1 MTARALLEMLRRLTP
16 PAIEELLMRDRVIRR
31 AQAYAAENRVD
42 EVWLE
47 KDALRAHVS
56 GSSETPYHTVVRLR
70 EGHLD
75 AECSCPYERGL
86 CWHVGAVLLTL
97 ATHGDLID
105 ALEEHVASGGR
116 EGSESPLPEG
126 ESGEETTGAAV
137 EGGGGSGRS
146 SAQQAAL
153 RQAHREEIE
162 DLLLCWPRQRL
173 VEILTQLAL
182 DDGGVEARI
191 RRFREEPTDIDLRL
205 FRQAGRTALRPGV
218 VLDRYEVARI
228 AADLHEVAAS
238 VRRLVR
244 SGHPEQALD
253 LLLELASM
261 AWARAAEV
269 DDRDGALEGF
279 VREVLQ
285 TWIRGWEDIDGRDRQ
300 RLAREI
306 FGWLMEDSGS
316 LTRGLIFEGRGA
328 LGPTGLETLSNLLTP
343 VLEHRQQQRPV
354 ILGGEEGLAHADPL
368 AERVRAA
375 LRETAEAQGDIEEF
389 LRHCDAAGGQG
400 VEVLAAA
407 RRLER
412 EGRLDEALD
421 WVERGR
427 RRARGTAR
435 ASLEDLRISLLH
447 RLGRRRQAI
456 EAAWE
461 SFVSQ
466 PGAHTF
472 ARLQETAGE
481 HERGQWR
488 SRAIDHA
495 EASSDATAFVEICL
509 SAREV
514 ERLAHRLDASPGFVL
529 AASPAVLDRAA
540 LMFEER
546 SAWASARIHQH
557 LATRLLSEGDA
568 RHYGKAREHIEGLR
582 RACEKDDDAA
592 AWESALEHL
601 ARNFAVVRA
610 WFPPSDEQG
619 R

>member
-1 MTARALLEMLRRLTP
+1 MTARPLIDMLRRLTP
-16 PAIEELLMRDRVIRR
+16 PAIEEILMRERVVRR

-47 KDALRAHVS
+47 RGALRAHVS
-56 GSSETPYHTVVRLR
+56 GSSETPYHAVIRLR

-86 CWHVGAVLLTL
+86 CWHVGAILLTL
-97 ATHGDLID
+97 SSHGELID
-105 ALEEHVASGGR
+105 ALEENLAPVLQEE
-116 EGSESPLPEG
+116 EGSGPATAEDDQA
-126 ESGEETTGAAV
+126 GAPAPQ
-137 EGGGGSGRS
+137 GGVRAAGPTA
-146 SAQQAAL
+146 AQQAAL
-153 RQAHREEIE
+153 RQARREEVQE
-162 DLLLCWPRQRL
+162 HLLGWPRQRL
-173 VEILTQLAL
+173 VDLLTELAL
-182 DDGGVEARI
+182 DDAGVEARI
-191 RRFREEPTDIDLRL
+191 QRFQEEPTDIDLRL
-205 FRQAGRTALRPGV
+205 FRQAGKTALRPGV

-238 VRRLVR
+238 VRRLVH

-279 VREVLQ
+279 VREVLR
-285 TWIRGWEDIDGRDRQ
+285 TWIQGWEEIDGRDRQ
-300 RLAREI
+300 RLAREV
-306 FGWLMEDSGS
+306 FGWLMEDAGA
-316 LTRGLIFEGRGA
+316 LTRGLIFEGRGT
-328 LGPTGLETLSNLLTP
+328 LGPTGLETLSNLLAP
-343 VLEHRQQQRPV
+343 LLEQRQQQRPA
-354 ILGGEEGLAHADPL
+354 ILGGEDGWTHADPL
-368 AERVRAA
+368 AERIRAA
-375 LRETAEAQGDIEEF
+375 LRETAEARGDLDEF
-389 LRHCDAAGGQG
+389 LRHCDPSGGHG

-421 WVERGR
+421 WVEKGR

-461 SFVSQ
+461 IFVAQ

-488 SRAIDHA
+488 TRAIDHA

-509 SAREV
+509 AAREV
-514 ERLAHRLDASPGFVL
+514 ERLAHRLDASPGFIL
-529 AASPAVLDRAA
+529 AAAPTVLERTA
-540 LMFEER
+540 LMLEDR
-546 SAWASARIHQH
+546 SAWASMKIYQH
-557 LATRLLSEGDA
+557 LATRLLAEGDA
-568 RHYGKAREHIEGLR
+568 RHYGKVREHLEGLR
-582 RACEKDDDAA
+582 RACGKDENGP
-592 AWESALEHL
+592 AWEAHLEQL

-610 WFPPSDEQG
+610 WFPSP
-619 R
+619 